1 MQRGGVG
8 STQCVLHRRR
18 LADHHHGSVSQLSAA
33 STTVRGIRLLRSRP
47 CQSRAVSIVSASAA
61 SGVSKSEP
69 SAARRVLGFVE
80 RQFLPLGLLTSL
92 LVG

>member
-8 STQCVLHRRR
+8 STQCLLHCLR
-18 LADHHHGSVSQLSAA
+18 LADHNRGSVSQLSAA
-33 STTVRGIRLLRSRP
+33 ATTVRGIRLVRSRP
-47 CQSRAVSIVSASAA
+47 CHRRAVSIVSASAA
-61 SGVSKSEP
+61 SVVSKSEP

-92 LVG
+92 LIG